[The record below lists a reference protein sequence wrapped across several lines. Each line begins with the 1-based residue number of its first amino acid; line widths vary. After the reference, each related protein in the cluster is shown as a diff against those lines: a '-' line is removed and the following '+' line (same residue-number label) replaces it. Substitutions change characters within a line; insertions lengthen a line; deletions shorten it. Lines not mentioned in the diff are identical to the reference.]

1 MSIREKSDSG
11 LPVVAT
17 DPDGEHAR
25 IYRDIA
31 ARVRD
36 GLKVD
41 GRAAPKIII
50 EA

>member
-1 MSIREKSDSG
+1 MPG

-31 ARVRD
+31 TKVLAT
-36 GLKVD
+36 LKGGT
-41 GRAAPKIII
+41 GRAAPKIVV